1 MSNQAKPQT
10 ESDIDIEILVNAVM
24 AAKNSA
30 NAAEAALR
38 SFLRKR
44 AGVSSGGASGRQVP
58 PTFMARATRMV
69 HTNQPDTPEGE
80 SNAGQSEGSSGD
92 GGGHGYG
99 REPGDGGEDPSRG
112 DGAQRQDTER
122 SHIQQG

>member
-1 MSNQAKPQT
+1 MNNQAKPQP

-44 AGVSSGGASGRQVP
+44 AGVSSGGASERQVR
-58 PTFMARATRMV
+58 PTFMARATKMV

-80 SNAGQSEGSSGD
+80 SNAGQNEGSSGD
-92 GGGHGYG
+92 GGGLRRE
-99 REPGDGGEDPSRG
+99 REPGDGGEDEARG
-112 DGAQRQDTER
+112 DGAQRQDTEGG
-122 SHIQQG
+122 HIQQG